1 MVYYKKIIL
10 LFCIFSIIL
19 LGANFAYAGIH
30 KGPIVP
36 CGLSENSDKTAYN
49 ETDPCTLCLLWQTI
63 SNIINFISF
72 NLSLPVAALLFII
85 AGILFVVAGSD
96 EKKVDLAKT
105 IFKNTVIGLVII
117 FCSWLLIDTLFK
129 TLVDTNVITWAWNSF
144 PTCQ

>member
-36 CGLSENSDKTAYN
+36 CGTDTNSEA
-49 ETDPCTLCLLWQTI
+49 CTLCHLWELA

-72 NLSLPVAALLFII
+72 NLSLPVAVLLFIV
-85 AGILFVVAGSD
+85 AGILFIIAGSD

-129 TLVDTNVITWAWNSF
+129 TLVDTNVITWAWNDF